1 MRRGAMETA
10 RNQCEVLVEDREE
23 GVLDMLVASPVALQ
37 PEQREGVGA
46 LTARFEGFDSMNRP
60 VLSRLSSTQEGPVPA
75 RTTVS
80 LQEVAIGA
88 DVVVVCEQNDVQ
100 RPIIIGVLQDGQS
113 RQGGAGRQSRPLSVQ
128 VDDQRYVI
136 SAERE
141 IVLRCG
147 GARITLTRA
156 GKILIKGT
164 YVVSRSSGVN
174 RIKGGSVQIN

>member
-1 MRRGAMETA
+1 METVK
-10 RNQCEVLVEDREE
+10 NQFEVLVEDREAS
-23 GVLDMLVASPVALQ
+23 VLDVLTASPVVLQ

-60 VLSRLSSTQEGPVPA
+60 ILSGLSSNYEGVIPA
-75 RTTVS
+75 RTTMS
-80 LQEVAIGA
+80 LEGVEIGA
-88 DVVVVCEQNDVQ
+88 GVVVLCEQNDVQ
-100 RPIIIGVLQDGQS
+100 RPIIIGVLQDEQPN
-113 RQGGAGRQSRPLSVQ
+113 AGSVERQSHPLSVQ
-128 VDDQRYVI
+128 VDDQRHVI

-147 GARITLTRA
+147 DASITLTRA

-174 RIKGGSVQIN
+174 HVKGGSVQIN

>member
-1 MRRGAMETA
+1 META
-10 RNQCEVLVEDREE
+10 KNQCEVLEENREA
-23 GVLDMLVASPVALQ
+23 GVLDMLTVGSMEMR
-37 PEQREGVGA
+37 PEHREGVGA
-46 LTARFEGFDSMNRP
+46 LTACFEGFDSLNRP
-60 VLSRLSSTQEGPVPA
+60 VLSGLSSNYEGVVPA

-80 LQEVAIGA
+80 LQGVTRGA
-88 DVVVVCEQNDVQ
+88 DVDVVCEQTDVQ

-113 RQGGAGRQSRPLSVQ
+113 RSAGVDRQSQPLSIQ
-128 VDDQRYVI
+128 ADEQRHVI

-147 GARITLTRA
+147 EASITLTRA
-156 GKILIKGT
+156 GKILIKGS

>member
-1 MRRGAMETA
+1 META
-10 RNQCEVLVEDREE
+10 KNQCEVLEE
-23 GVLDMLVASPVALQ
+23 NHEAGVLDMLTVSSMELRPGHRQ
-37 PEQREGVGA
+37 GVGA

-60 VLSRLSSTQEGPVPA
+60 VLSGLPNTHQDLVPA

-80 LQEVAIGA
+80 LQGVARGTEVL
-88 DVVVVCEQNDVQ
+88 VVCEQNDVQ

-113 RQGGAGRQSRPLSVQ
+113 RSAGVDRQSQPLSVQ
-128 VDDQRYVI
+128 VDDQRHVI

-147 GARITLTRA
+147 DASITLTRA

>member
-1 MRRGAMETA
+1 METVK
-10 RNQCEVLVEDREE
+10 NQFEVLVEDREA
-23 GVLDMLVASPVALQ
+23 GVLDMLTAGQVVLQ

-60 VLSRLSSTQEGPVPA
+60 VLSGLSSTHEGSVPA

-88 DVVVVCEQNDVQ
+88 EVVVVCEQNDVQ
-100 RPIIIGVLQDGQS
+100 RPIIIGVLQEGQP
-113 RQGGAGRQSRPLSVQ
+113 RQGGADRQSHPLSVQ

-141 IVLRCG
+141 IVLQCG
-147 GARITLTRA
+147 DASITLTRA
-156 GKILIKGT
+156 GKILLKGT